1 MSSAERHIRHSYNTS
16 VVTDQRRRAYLKHF
30 SVVGLTAALAG
41 CSAIDGSSDGG
52 GSTPEPTADRTTRG
66 PTGGT
71 TADGQPSFATT
82 VSHPEE
88 ASVGDTVTVT
98 VDVENTGDGAGT
110 VSLALGIGDDE
121 VDTVSVSLDGGEAR
135 SVALRGTLAEVPD
148 DSTTPL
154 TLNGEVVGELTVVP
168 ATDVEGD
175 PVGDRPLPRRVG
187 ASYTSPKYRVDES
200 LDTVNDGASSLE
212 SLGSRVYK
220 GWMDDPDLQ
229 YPFVDWPSF
238 DSIVE
243 VFQHPHYR
251 ELFGRDF
258 DTFVFTGNAYTE
270 ARATGGGGY
279 FYHEFSEEYAEMET
293 EAFYDITRHL
303 LETYDGTGLEFVL
316 QNWEGD
322 WIVVGGAG
330 REGPPDPDVLDRA
343 KRWFNARQRG
353 IARARAEVE
362 SDVAVLGA
370 CEINRVRQAM
380 TDGEEWIVNTIL
392 GDLDVDLVSYSAWDL
407 CDHLGSY
414 PRLNEDAR
422 RSVRETLDYVQS
434 HAPEPTEYV
443 RRVQGE
449 DAKTVYVGEYGG
461 AIQRSGVDP
470 VMRAVR
476 GVTEEALDWGAP
488 YTLFWT
494 TYDNEVEIDGERV
507 VVDPNIEQRLREAFD
522 DGPGIEDV
530 LGFYLRRPDGSRA
543 PAWFYLAEVLGTNA
557 SDFVRLDLE
566 FERTVPETELNDD
579 IPAEGARELAFAC
592 FELGVEAADGGTTLD
607 VGTIGA
613 EAALA
618 RGIYDPEETDDGRFR
633 WFGRP
638 AGRTTVYLHRAEHG
652 LSGALQ
658 RLRLFGSGAIDGL
671 SASVR
676 VDGATVGS
684 VSLSSSRQHYE
695 VDLRAEDRSGRPGG

>member
-1 MSSAERHIRHSYNTS
+1 M
-16 VVTDQRRRAYLKHF
+16 TDQRRRAYLKHLSAF
-30 SVVGLTAALAG
+30 GLSAALAG
-41 CSAIDGSSDGG
+41 CSSRDRSSGSERT
-52 GSTPEPTADRTTRG
+52 TPETTPEQTTRG
-66 PTGGT
+66 PSRET
-71 TADGQPSFATT
+71 TAGGQPSFTT
-82 VSHPEE
+82 SVSHPGE

-98 VDVENTGDGAGT
+98 VDVENTGDGAGA
-110 VSLALGIGDDE
+110 VSLALGIGRDE
-121 VDTVSVSLDGGEAR
+121 VDTASVTLDGGAST
-135 SVALRGTLAEVPD
+135 SVQLQGTLDESPAD
-148 DSTTPL
+148 RTTAL

-175 PVGDRPLPRRVG
+175 PVGDRSLPRRVG
-187 ASYTSPKYRVDES
+187 ASYTGPKYRVDES

-212 SLGSRVYK
+212 SLGSRVFK

-243 VFQHPHYR
+243 VFQHPRYR

-258 DTFVFTGNAYTE
+258 DTYVFTGNAYTQ

-380 TDGEEWIVNTIL
+380 TDGEGWIVNTIL
-392 GDLDVDLVSYSAWDL
+392 GDLDVDLVSYSAWGL
-407 CDHLGSY
+407 CGHLGSY
-414 PRLNEDAR
+414 PRLNEEAR

-434 HAPEPTEYV
+434 HAPEPTDYV
-443 RRVQGE
+443 RRVLGD

-494 TYDNEVEIDGERV
+494 TYDNEVHIDGERV
-507 VVDPNIEQRLREAFD
+507 VVDPDIEERLRAAFD
-522 DGPGIEDV
+522 DGPDIEDV
-530 LGFYLRRPDGSRA
+530 LGFYLVRPDGSRA

-557 SDFVRLDLE
+557 ADFVRLDLE
-566 FERTVPETELNDD
+566 FERTVPENELNDD
-579 IPAEGARELAFAC
+579 IPPESARQLAFAC
-592 FELGVEAADGGTTLD
+592 FEVGVEAVDGGTTLD
-607 VGTIGA
+607 IGTIGD

-618 RGIYDPEETDDGRFR
+618 SGVYDPEETDDETFR
-633 WFGRP
+633 WFGRS
-638 AGRTTVYLHRAEHG
+638 AGRTTVYLHREEHG

-658 RLRLFGSGAIDGL
+658 RLRFVGSGADDGL
-671 SASVR
+671 SAAVR
-676 VDGATVGS
+676 LDGTAVGS
-684 VSLSSSRQHYE
+684 VSLSRGRERYD
-695 VDLRAEDRSGRPGG
+695 VDLRTEERSGRPGS